1 MRTILV
7 SFYFLA
13 IFVHLS
19 ATNAVNGKDHDAAL
33 SQKVKIP
40 GLKKFFLLDYSYSR
54 LLKALQEQE
63 KYASTKQMAEQNQL
77 QQKEERE
84 NEIFLKKLA
93 SKVQSSF
100 LKDFHTLRY

>member
-1 MRTILV
+1 MLRICI
-7 SFYFLA
+7 YFLA

-19 ATNAVNGKDHDAAL
+19 ATDAVNGKDQDAAL
-33 SQKVKIP
+33 SRKVKIP
-40 GLKKFFLLDYSYSR
+40 NVNKFFLLDYRYSR
-54 LLKALQEQE
+54 LLKALQEEE